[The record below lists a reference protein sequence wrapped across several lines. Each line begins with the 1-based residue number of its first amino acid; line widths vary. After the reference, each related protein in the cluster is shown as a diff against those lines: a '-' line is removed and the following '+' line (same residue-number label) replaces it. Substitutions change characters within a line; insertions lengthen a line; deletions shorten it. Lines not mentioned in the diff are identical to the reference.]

1 MPATRKRLEKIAP
14 DETKKQ
20 EPSCTCYRCGVTYSR
35 KKGYFPVSHSPMY
48 RGVGFLPICGE
59 CIDDLYNTYCA
70 TMKDGRI
77 AMRRLCM
84 KFDLYWSDKIYDAME
99 KTVGTNS
106 RVKNYIGKT
115 NLISYID
122 KTFDDTLKEEELSG
136 IAFKGDYTS
145 ITGAELKEIPEE
157 YIRDWGDGYDIKMYE
172 ELEEHY
178 AKYKSWMGTIK
189 PNEESIIR
197 LICLTEVMIR
207 RESAAGRPTDKLVAQ
222 YDKLY
227 GSANI
232 KPAQTKDLNEADEN
246 TPMGVWIYRFEKKRP
261 VDEIDED
268 DPLYGKKLSTLK
280 YITAWI
286 VGHICKM
293 VGAKNSY
300 NKTYEEELAKFRVD
314 RPELA
319 EEDDEEFLYDIFE
332 DVDIEY
338 SLPQIEDD
346 DE

>member
-1 MPATRKRLEKIAP
+1 MAQTRKRLEK
-14 DETKKQ
+14 ETDVESKK
-20 EPSCTCYRCGVTYSR
+20 SDDGYVCYRCGVKHSR
-35 KKGYFPVSHSPMY
+35 RRGFFTVSHSPTY
-48 RGVGFLPICGE
+48 RGVGYLPICND
-59 CIDDLYNTYCA
+59 CLDSMYNSYLSTF
-70 TMKDGRI
+70 KDGRA

-84 KFDLYWSDKIYDAME
+84 KMDLYWSDKLYDSME
-99 KTVGTNS
+99 KTVGTGS
-106 RVKNYIGKT
+106 RVRNYIGKT

-136 IAFKGDYTS
+136 IAFKGSYTS
-145 ITGAELKEIPEE
+145 NNGTEYKEIPGE
-157 YIRDWGDGYDIKMYE
+157 YIKNWGDGYDIKMYE
-172 ELEEHY
+172 ELEQHY
-178 AKYKSWMGTIK
+178 KKYEDWMGSIK
-189 PNEESIIR
+189 PSEESIIR
-197 LICLTEVMIR
+197 QLCLLEVLIR
-207 RESAAGRPTDKLVAQ
+207 RDSAAGRPIDKSISSYNNLLGA
-222 YDKLY
+222 
-227 GSANI
+227 ANL
-232 KPAQTKDLNEADEN
+232 KPVQMKDLNEADEN

-261 VDEIDED
+261 IDEIDED

-280 YITAWI
+280 YITTWI

>member
-1 MPATRKRLEKIAP
+1 MAVRKSSMEEERIPESNQKFY
-14 DETKKQ
+14 
-20 EPSCTCYRCGVTYSR
+20 CHRCGKAFSR
-35 KKGYFPVSHSPMY
+35 QKGYFPVSHSPMY
-48 RGVGFLPICGE
+48 RGVGYLPICSE
-59 CIDDLYNTYCA
+59 CLENMYIDYCKEL
-70 TMKDGRI
+70 KDDRV

-84 KFDLYWSDKIYDAME
+84 KMDLYWSDEIFGMME
-99 KTVGTNS
+99 RTVGKNS
-106 RVKNYIGKT
+106 RVRNYIGKT
-115 NLISYID
+115 NLIKYID
-122 KTFDDTLKEEELSG
+122 KNFDDTLREEELSG
-136 IAFKGDYTS
+136 IAFKGDYIS
-145 ITGAELKEIPEE
+145 NTGAELKEIPEE
-157 YIRDWGDGYDIKMYE
+157 YVKNWGDGYDLKMYE